1 MKIKLKNTIFL
12 LTISYLLLAISLLG
26 CGYTTGSLLPSD
38 IKTISVPMFKNVI
51 SSSSLAYQYH
61 PGIEGDITR
70 ETVDRFIFDGRLQV
84 IDTEEADLILIGEV
98 IDYIKDP
105 LRYGPDEK
113 DVIEYRLTLAM
124 HLICRDTAKD
134 AVLWEE
140 KGLTGDT
147 TYFVVSGEE
156 PALRAAIR
164 DLAKNIVARTV
175 EGW

>member
-1 MKIKLKNTIFL
+1 MRIRTISNIFL
-12 LTISYLLLAISLLG
+12 LTISCLLAVGLSG

-70 ETVDRFIFDGRLQV
+70 QTVDRFIFDGRLKV
-84 IDTEEADLILIGEV
+84 VDTEQADLVLTGEV
-98 IDYIKDP
+98 TDYIKDP

-113 DVIEYRLTLAM
+113 DVIEYRLTLVM
-124 HLICRDTAKD
+124 RLICRDTAKD
-134 AVLWEE
+134 VVLWEE
-140 KGLTGDT
+140 KRLTGDT
-147 TYFVVSGEE
+147 TYFVASGEE
-156 PALRAAIR
+156 LALRAAIR
-164 DLAKNIVARTV
+164 DLAKNIVARMI